1 MMIDLDTHTHNS
13 LDIPVIFPPANGGFN
28 ASNAK
33 FCHLSSAGLVTSPL
47 VVVKSNVM
55 KLRPWRWGKKCQPVE
70 PIQLFPTRHHDDDL
84 EVHFE
89 GGMSPPHVGTVLQM
103 TGLKEFQ
110 RENKAMGNQGPLRQL
125 QLAPWFFSIQGLLCV
140 SEYMAN
146 MWTY

>member
-1 MMIDLDTHTHNS
+1 MVVSTH
-13 LDIPVIFPPANGGFN
+13 PMP
-28 ASNAK
+28 
-33 FCHLSSAGLVTSPL
+33 GLVTYPL

-55 KLRPWRWGKKCQPVE
+55 KLRPWRWGKNGQPVE
-70 PIQLFPTRHHDDDL
+70 PIWLPTRHHDDDDL

-125 QLAPWFFSIQGLLCV
+125 QLAPCFFFDSMHGKHVDISIC
-140 SEYMAN
+140 
-146 MWTY
+146 